1 MRVAL
6 QHKTMAESLPQYG
19 PVVNSILKTLAYFDI
34 FQYPLSKEDIR
45 QFLDQPASEH
55 ALQSVLDQL
64 VAEQTIFCYHQFYS
78 LHDNPLPACKR
89 IRSNQ
94 RAESMLPRANRVGR
108 FLYHFPFVR
117 AVGISGSLSKNVAD
131 EKADFDFFII
141 TKANRLWIARTLMH
155 IFKKLTYL
163 TGRQHHYCMN
173 YYIDEEAL
181 QLDDRNIFTAME
193 IKTLV
198 PVSGSAAMTQ
208 FFTANTWTD
217 EWLPACTARQQAR
230 PDPQRM
236 SVKHAAEWLL
246 NVAGNSIDNFL
257 MSITRRR
264 WQHKHEMGKRNEKG
278 QRMDLITGK
287 HFARSNPGAFQEK
300 VLSAYAHKL
309 DELNVPGV

>member
-6 QHKTMAESLPQYG
+6 HHKPMTLPQYG
-19 PVVNSILKTLAYFDI
+19 PATSSILKTLAYFDI
-34 FQYPLSKEDIR
+34 FQYPLSKEEIR
-45 QFLDQPASEH
+45 QFLDQPFRDHSLEP
-55 ALQSVLDQL
+55 LLDQL
-64 VAEQTIFCYHQFYS
+64 VADQTIFCYHRFYS

-89 IRSNQ
+89 SGSNQ
-94 RAESMLPRANRVGR
+94 RAAIMLPKACRVGR
-108 FLYHFPFVR
+108 FLYSFPFVR

-173 YYIDEEAL
+173 YYIDEKAL
-181 QLDDRNIFTAME
+181 ELDDKNIFTAME

-198 PVSGSAAMTQ
+198 PVSGFTALTQ
-208 FFTANTWTD
+208 FFAANEWTS
-217 EWLPACTARQQAR
+217 EWLPACSFRQQTQS
-230 PDPQRM
+230 DPKRILI
-236 SVKHAAEWLL
+236 KRAAELLL
-246 NVAGNSIDNFL
+246 NLAGNTIDNFL
-257 MSITRRR
+257 MRITRRR
-264 WQHKHEMGKRNEKG
+264 WQQKHKLGKRNEKG

-300 VLSAYAHKL
+300 VLAAYRQKL
-309 DELNVPGV
+309 EELGVFGL